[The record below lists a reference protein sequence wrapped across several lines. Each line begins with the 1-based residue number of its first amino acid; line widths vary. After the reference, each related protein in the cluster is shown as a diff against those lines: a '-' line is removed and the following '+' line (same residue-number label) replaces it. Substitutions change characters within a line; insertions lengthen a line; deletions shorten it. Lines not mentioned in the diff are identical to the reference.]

1 MGLKTFSIDGFRN
14 FIDVAINCND
24 HFNLLFGANGA
35 GKTNILEAIYYLGM
49 GKSFRC
55 HLLQHLVNHSRNDFT
70 LYGQVDDVVLGEIAT
85 IGVGRALS
93 ETGQL
98 HLNSKKIV
106 SFTEV
111 TKLLPMVI
119 LNQDSYQLI
128 TEGPKYR
135 RQLLDWGSFH
145 VERVPFSLWKNYS
158 RALQQ
163 RNLAL
168 KQKLPKEEISFW
180 GKEIADLGTAL
191 DYARQ
196 AYFEKLKQLVIR
208 TLGDFFPKY
217 EIDLKYYPGWDKNYQ
232 LSDLLEQNIHHD
244 LRLGFTTLGSH
255 RADLSFTIGA
265 TPLQH
270 VLSRGEQKLFL
281 IAVYLT
287 QINLLKEYIKLRP
300 LFLIDDL
307 MAELDQQMQQTALRA
322 LENSHAQFFIA
333 GVELETLK
341 KRETINSISLF
352 HVELGKIN
360 NISKN

>member
-1 MGLKTFSIDGFRN
+1 MGLKTLSIDGFRN
-14 FIDVAINCND
+14 FIDVAINCSD

-55 HLLQHLVNHSRNDFT
+55 HLLQHLVNYSRNDFT
-70 LYGQVDDVVLGEIAT
+70 LYGQVEDVVSEQVST
-85 IGVGRALS
+85 IGIGRTLAGN
-93 ETGQL
+93 GQL
-98 HLNSKKIV
+98 HLNGKKIF
-106 SFTEV
+106 SFTEI

-119 LNQDSYQLI
+119 LNQDSYQII

-145 VERVPFSLWKNYS
+145 VERMPFSLWKNYG

-180 GKEIADLGTAL
+180 GKEIAALGTTL

-196 AYFEKLKQLVIR
+196 AYFEKLKHLIVQ
-208 TLGDFFPKY
+208 TLEDFFQKY
-217 EIDLKYYPGWDKNYQ
+217 VIDIKYHPGWDKNYQ
-232 LSDLLEQNIHHD
+232 LSDLLEQNINHD
-244 LRLGFTTLGSH
+244 LRFGFTALGPH
-255 RADLSFTIGA
+255 RADISFTIGKS
-265 TPLQH
+265 PLQH

-281 IAVYLT
+281 IAIYLA
-287 QINLLKEYIKLRP
+287 QVNLLKEYTKLRP

-307 MAELDQQMQQTALRA
+307 MAELDQGMQQIALRA
-322 LENSHAQFFIA
+322 LENNYAQFFIA
-333 GVELETLK
+333 GVELEILK
-341 KRETINSISLF
+341 KRKTIDSASLF

-360 NISKN
+360 NIFQN